1 MSDRKKVVV
10 LCPGGAVT
18 GGPELLHQLVHEL
31 RKNGADASIS
41 YYPFECSFNTPKEYL
56 AYDAPNKPFTDSEN
70 QIVVIPEVATYT
82 LRAMKK
88 SEPVIW
94 WLSVDNYSWKK
105 GESKLS
111 DAISVALSLIKGQR
125 VPFYKLR
132 KFKHMAQSHY
142 AMHYLRRKGVSSEIL
157 TDYLNSDHLTPRQS
171 GRRENLIAFNPKKG
185 RKVTNFLRE
194 RYSDLCFVPIQNMT
208 RSEVADL
215 LGTAKVFIDFGNHP
229 GKDRLPREAAMAG
242 CCVVT
247 GLKGSAAFEEDVSLP
262 MEYKFDESRADFPEK
277 WRSTID
283 RIFNNFEHCSRSYD
297 DYRDQILKEP
307 SEFRAQVLKIFQG
320 FLVL

>member
-1 MSDRKKVVV
+1 MSGRKKVVV
-10 LCPGGAVT
+10 FCPGGAIS

-41 YYPFECSFNTPKEYL
+41 YYPFENSYDTPNEYL
-56 AYDAPNKPFTDSEN
+56 AYDAPNKPFTDTEH

-82 LRAMKK
+82 LRAVKK

-105 GESKLS
+105 GDSKLR
-111 DAISVALSLIKGQR
+111 DAVSAALSLVKGHR

-132 KFKHMAQSHY
+132 KLKHLTQSHY
-142 AMHYLRRKGVSSEIL
+142 AMDYLRRKGVASEML
-157 TDYLNSDHLTPRQS
+157 TDYLNSDHLTPRQ
-171 GRRENLIAFNPKKG
+171 GGERENLIAFNPKKG
-185 RKVTNFLRE
+185 RKVTSLLRE
-194 RYSDLCFVPIQNMT
+194 RYPDLRFVPIQNMT
-208 RSEVADL
+208 RNEVADF

-247 GLKGSAAFEEDVSLP
+247 GLKGSAAFAEDVPIPRECKL
-262 MEYKFDESRADFPEK
+262 DENRADFPEK
-277 WRSTID
+277 WRLTID
-283 RIFNNFEHCSRSYD
+283 RIFNDFDQWSRSYD
-297 DYRDQILKEP
+297 DYRARIRQEP
-307 SEFRAQVLKIFQG
+307 NDFHAQVVTIFRG
-320 FLVL
+320 LLVL